1 MNTLTRMPQSKPPIE
16 AQIVAICDTYPAS
29 LKRTASAAPGA
40 SSCAALGWDGTLA
53 PNNAGANTLVSSGNS
68 LTFTFCRDSSM
79 NFAGWAARVEVYVP
93 PPPASVPALNDPAIA
108 ALALLLALG
117 ALAALRRRGS
127 G

>member
-1 MNTLTRMPQSKPPIE
+1 
-16 AQIVAICDTYPAS
+16 
-29 LKRTASAAPGA
+29 
-40 SSCAALGWDGTLA
+40 
-53 PNNAGANTLVSSGNS
+53 
-68 LTFTFCRDSSM
+68 M

-93 PPPASVPALNDPAIA
+93 PPPASAPALNDPAIA